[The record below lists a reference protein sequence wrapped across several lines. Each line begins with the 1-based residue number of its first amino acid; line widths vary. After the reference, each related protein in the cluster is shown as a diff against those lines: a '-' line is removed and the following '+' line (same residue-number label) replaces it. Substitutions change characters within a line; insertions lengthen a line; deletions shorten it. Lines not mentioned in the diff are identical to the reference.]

1 MDYVEVNLMSK
12 DSFLK
17 DVSYTKEPYEG
28 ILVSADS
35 KNNQYKIGVQL
46 GENLVLQVDQVRESE
61 VEERVRKWLPRVN
74 QIQMQ
79 YGIKNDLENYSGD

>member
-1 MDYVEVNLMSK
+1 MDRIKGNIMSK
-12 DSFLK
+12 DTFLNN
-17 DVSYTKEPYEG
+17 VPYTKEPYEG

-46 GENLVLQVDQVRESE
+46 GENLVLQVDQVSDSE
-61 VEERVRKWLPRVN
+61 VEERVRKWIPLVN
-74 QIQMQ
+74 KIQTQ